1 MMTCF
6 RNLSKLF
13 FNCYQTKTNRKM
25 FQHDFQFFADLMIF
39 FSQKKEEVIKHCF
52 LIFIFHICAKFQTK
66 ENLVMTCVFEC
77 FQSGGHILKEL
88 HDFLCMMGAI
98 TIINGQNSFKFNF
111 VDYGLVTIS
120 LGARAHLKGWQRKWN
135 VKRWTWIFN
144 NQIRMN
150 HLT

>member
-1 MMTCF
+1 
-6 RNLSKLF
+6 
-13 FNCYQTKTNRKM
+13 
-25 FQHDFQFFADLMIF
+25 
-39 FSQKKEEVIKHCF
+39 
-52 LIFIFHICAKFQTK
+52 
-66 ENLVMTCVFEC
+66 
-77 FQSGGHILKEL
+77 
-88 HDFLCMMGAI
+88 
-98 TIINGQNSFKFNF
+98 